1 MFLKPD
7 CIPCI
12 LNMSLNYLRKLP
24 VSEEQVNRIYSDIL
38 SLRPLR
44 GEMWNITSP
53 QVIEPIMKK
62 IMTAVGSNDP
72 FAAEK
77 RKQNQKMLALYPKL
91 QKIVRS
97 AEQPLRKAAHLAI
110 LGNAIDVMMK
120 GGAADIRKIIE
131 AQLAHPL
138 QKNVFE
144 MFEKKIRDSD
154 CILYV
159 GDNAGEIVL
168 DRLFI
173 ETIKEQHDTDITFV
187 VRSMPTLNDETL
199 KVAEQEGMINLI
211 HVVENGIDGP
221 VPGTLLDRCSR
232 DVNEIFQKADLI
244 ISKGGGN
251 FDTLDELPEKHKS
264 KISYLLLSKCQPYA
278 TFFGVALQ
286 RPILHNVQALHI
298 KG

>member
-12 LNMSLNYLRKLP
+12 LNMSLNYLRKLSIP
-24 VSEEQVNRIYSDIL
+24 EEQVNKIYSDIL

-44 GEMWNITSP
+44 GEIWDITSP
-53 QVIEPIMKK
+53 EVIEPIMKK
-62 IMTAVGSNDP
+62 IMAAVGNNDP

-77 RKQNQKMLALYPKL
+77 EKQNQKMLSLYPEL
-91 QKIVRS
+91 QRRVKT
-97 AEQPLRKAAHLAI
+97 AEHPLRTSAQLAS

-120 GGAADIRKIIE
+120 GGAADIQKIIE
-131 AQLAHPL
+131 EQLAYPL
-138 QKNVFE
+138 QKNTFE
-144 MFEKKIRDSD
+144 ILEKRILNSN
-154 CILYV
+154 CILYF

-173 ETIKEQHDTDITFV
+173 ETIKAQHDTEIIFV
-187 VRSMPTLNDETL
+187 VRSIPTLNDATL
-199 KVAEQEGMINLI
+199 KDAEQTGVVNLVRVI
-211 HVVENGIDGP
+211 ENGIGGP

-232 DVNEIFQKADLI
+232 EVKGLFQESDLI

-251 FDTLDELPEKHKS
+251 FDTLDELPEKRKN

-278 TFFGVALQ
+278 TFFGVGLQ
-286 RPILHNVQALHI
+286 RPILHN
-298 KG
+298 G

>member
-12 LNMSLNYLRKLP
+12 LNMSLNYLRKLSI
-24 VSEEQVNRIYSDIL
+24 SEEQVNKIYSDIL

-44 GEMWNITSP
+44 GEMWDITSP
-53 QVIEPIMKK
+53 EVIEPIMKK
-62 IMTAVGSNDP
+62 IMAAVDNDDP

-77 RKQNQKMLALYPKL
+77 EKQNQKMLSLYPKV
-91 QKIVRS
+91 QEMIKR
-97 AEQPLRKAAHLAI
+97 AEHPLKMAAHLAG

-120 GGAADIRKIIE
+120 GGAADIQKIIE
-131 AQLAHPL
+131 EQLAYPL
-138 QKNVFE
+138 QKNAFEVFE
-144 MFEKKIRDSD
+144 QRISNSNR
-154 CILYV
+154 ILYF

-173 ETIKEQHDTDITFV
+173 ETIKEQHETDIIFV
-187 VRSMPTLNDETL
+187 VRNIPTLNDATL
-199 KVAEQEGMINLI
+199 KDTEQTGMVKLV
-211 HVVENGIDGP
+211 HVIDNGTDGP

-232 DVNEIFQKADLI
+232 DVKDLFQKADLI

-251 FDTLDELPEKHKS
+251 FDTLDELPEKRKN

-278 TFFGVALQ
+278 TFFGMELQ
-286 RPILHNVQALHI
+286 RPILHNAYN
-298 KG
+298 

>member
-12 LNMSLNYLRKLP
+12 VNMSLNYLRKLST
-24 VSEEQVNRIYSDIL
+24 SEEQVSKICSDIL
-38 SLRPLR
+38 SLKPLR
-44 GEMWNITSP
+44 GEMWDITSP
-53 QVIEPIMKK
+53 EVIEPIMKK
-62 IMTAVGSNDP
+62 IMAAVGSNDP

-77 RKQNQKMLALYPKL
+77 EKQNQKMLSLYPEL
-91 QKIVRS
+91 QRMVKT
-97 AEQPLRKAAHLAI
+97 AEHPLKMAAHLAG

-120 GGAADIRKIIE
+120 GGAEDIQKIIE
-131 AQLAHPL
+131 EQLAYPL
-138 QKNVFE
+138 QKNAFE
-144 MFEKKIRDSD
+144 IFEQRIRNSN
-154 CILYV
+154 CILYF

-173 ETIKEQHDTDITFV
+173 ETIKEHHKIDINFV
-187 VRSMPTLNDETL
+187 VRSIPTLNDATL
-199 KVAEQEGMINLI
+199 KDAEQIGMVNLVNVI
-211 HVVENGIDGP
+211 ENGIDGP

-232 DVNEIFQKADLI
+232 NVKGLFQKADLI

-251 FDTLDELPEKHKS
+251 FDTLDELPQKRKN

-286 RPILHNVQALHI
+286 RPILYN
-298 KG
+298 G

>member
-24 VSEEQVNRIYSDIL
+24 ISEEQVNNIYSDIL
-38 SLRPLR
+38 SLKPLR
-44 GEMWNITSP
+44 GDIWNITSP
-53 QVIEPIMKK
+53 EVIEPIMKK
-62 IMTAVGSNDP
+62 IMVAVGSNDP

-77 RKQNQKMLALYPKL
+77 EKQNKKMLSLYPKV
-91 QKIVRS
+91 QKMVKT
-97 AEQPLRKAAHLAI
+97 AEHPLKMAAHLAG

-120 GGAADIRKIIE
+120 GGAADIQKIIE
-131 AQLAHPL
+131 EQLAYPL
-138 QKNVFE
+138 EKNAFEVFE
-144 MFEKKIRDSD
+144 QRINNSNR
-154 CILYV
+154 ILYF

-173 ETIKEQHDTDITFV
+173 ETIKEQHETDIIFV
-187 VRSMPTLNDETL
+187 VRNNPTLNDATL
-199 KVAEQEGMINLI
+199 KDTEQTGMDKLV
-211 HVVENGIDGP
+211 HVIDNGIDGP

-232 DVNEIFQKADLI
+232 DVKDLFQKADLI

-278 TFFGVALQ
+278 SFFGVELQ
-286 RPILHNVQALHI
+286 RSILYN
-298 KG
+298 G